1 MPPKRVRERKA
12 KKRTVR
18 LNAPLAKVRPQGSAK
33 GPARVRKNMD
43 MDPGKLEA
51 VKAIFGVKTE
61 TEAVDLA
68 LKEII
73 FEHNVAAGLDRLA
86 AAGGLPN
93 VDPAA

>member
-1 MPPKRVRERKA
+1 MPPKKARERKGIRKRA
-12 KKRTVR
+12 K
-18 LNAPLAKVRPQGSAK
+18 A
-33 GPARVRKNMD
+33 PARVRKNMD

-73 FEHNVAAGLDRLA
+73 FEHKVAAGLERVR

>member
-1 MPPKRVRERKA
+1 M
-12 KKRTVR
+12 
-18 LNAPLAKVRPQGSAK
+18 
-33 GPARVRKNMD
+33 PARKGRGRKVGKKIVRAGAPRVKGRPKARAKARARIRKNMD

-68 LKEII
+68 LQEII
-73 FEHNVAAGLDRLA
+73 FEHKVAAGLDRLV
-86 AAGGLPN
+86 AAGGLPG